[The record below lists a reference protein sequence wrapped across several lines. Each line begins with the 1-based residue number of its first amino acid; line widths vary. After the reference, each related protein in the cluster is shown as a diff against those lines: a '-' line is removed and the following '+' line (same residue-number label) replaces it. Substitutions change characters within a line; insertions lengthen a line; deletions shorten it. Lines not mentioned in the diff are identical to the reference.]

1 MMISKKVHDG
11 KILSIWE
18 CSLPFEPKKTF
29 NQRQSEVLKS
39 FLITLTKGKNP
50 LSKTHVNF

>member
-18 CSLPFEPKKTF
+18 FSLPFEPKKTF

-39 FLITLTKGKNP
+39 FLITLKKGKNP